1 MILFLQAFW
10 LSLFSTSASVARV
23 AGPLLVTEIYAAGGS
38 YWMLGS
44 VTSTLV
50 LALALTIIFY
60 RTLVPPTSKAEPPHT
75 IHARNNLKF

>member
-1 MILFLQAFW
+1 M
-10 LSLFSTSASVARV
+10 ARV

-60 RTLVPPTSKAEPPHT
+60 RTLVPPTSKAELTQHKPSNKQLK
-75 IHARNNLKF
+75 ILRNYKQDSD